1 MRSFDG
7 RAEPVDSGREEL
19 VVAILNAFRTNM
31 ECVQWMVWMFVAGK
45 ALCPVIGAH
54 GTYVTCDDVKSLS
67 HVKMNPHSVD
77 L

>member
-31 ECVQWMVWMFVAGK
+31 FNGWYGCSWRGRRC
-45 ALCPVIGAH
+45 AL
-54 GTYVTCDDVKSLS
+54 
-67 HVKMNPHSVD
+67 
-77 L
+77 